1 MPLGCPSQN
10 PNGVRDTN
18 YERVSKI
25 PKLRVWQCLDLV
37 FESFTVLNRLT
48 QSHRKK
54 HPLHLAASQISYEEL
69 DSTHQ
74 NPSKGYCSLCE
85 AFTQVLGKLCL
96 FPKIFFFLPMI
107 FSLIL
112 TAAKSKFKLVHFLWV
127 WITWAERLFAD
138 NSIRLSSATNLLDA
152 SLLYF
157 CSWPRISPS
166 LIRSLSSRPS
176 RGRTSQWD
184 GYISHPWTAKEKK
197 EWQRLLGGSADT
209 SSCPSILAS
218 AVVPFSP
225 SPCAALGHNV
235 AFLGLLK
242 R

>member
-1 MPLGCPSQN
+1 MTLGCPSQN

-18 YERVSKI
+18 CERVSEI
-25 PKLRVWQCLDLV
+25 PKLRVCQCLDLV

-96 FPKIFFFLPMI
+96 SPKVFFLPMI

-138 NSIRLSSATNLLDA
+138 NPIIVQQPTFL
-152 SLLYF
+152 F
-157 CSWPRISPS
+157 
-166 LIRSLSSRPS
+166 
-176 RGRTSQWD
+176 
-184 GYISHPWTAKEKK
+184 YIIAPD
-197 EWQRLLGGSADT
+197 QGSA
-209 SSCPSILAS
+209 PLW
-218 AVVPFSP
+218 
-225 SPCAALGHNV
+225 
-235 AFLGLLK
+235 
-242 R
+242 